1 VYEILPVSPKIRR
14 MIVDG
19 ARDIQVKEQAIQEG
33 MRTLYTN
40 ALEEVRRGVTT
51 FDELMRV
58 VDLKSES

>member
-1 VYEILPVSPKIRR
+1 MS
-14 MIVDG
+14 VDG

-33 MRTLYTN
+33 MRTLYTK